1 MPDVKPSVKEQ
12 LVLVAE
18 RLFAQHGVEGV
29 SLRQIGL
36 AAGNANNSAVQYHFG
51 SKQQLIQAIYEY
63 RLTGLCARREELI
76 AQRRPDDLRS
86 WVDCQLHA
94 VIEQADKPGSH
105 YLGFISAATT
115 DRSSEAFVL
124 PPSLRAR
131 VVAFH
136 DRLSSLLPDLD
147 ESIRARRI
155 QQAQSFIVLA
165 AAQRE
170 RARDAGRP
178 LLPTA
183 VAVTELIDGMVGFL
197 QAPTSIDTLL
207 ELDWAGEV
215 HPYVPLLF

>member
-1 MPDVKPSVKEQ
+1 MPDVKYSVKEQ

-18 RLFAQHGVEGV
+18 RLFAQHGVKGV
-29 SLRQIGL
+29 SLRQIGA

-51 SKQQLIQAIYEY
+51 SKHQLVQAIYEY

-76 AQRRPDDLRS
+76 AQRRPNNLRS
-86 WVDCQLHA
+86 WVECQLHC
-94 VIEQADKPGSH
+94 VIEQADQPGSH
-105 YLGFISAATT
+105 YLGFISAALPEEW
-115 DRSSEAFVL
+115 SEVFVL

-131 VVAFH
+131 VIAFH

-147 ESIRARRI
+147 EPVRSRRI
-155 QQAQSFIVLA
+155 QQAQSFIVVA

-178 LLPTA
+178 LVPTA

-197 QAPTSIDTLL
+197 QAPTSIDTRL
-207 ELDWAGEV
+207 ELDWADDA